1 MVFTDF
7 ILSMVQVNFQYQ
19 LKVIHQE
26 LERLIISSLEVVEA
40 ALALLST
47 EKVEEAEREL

>member
-1 MVFTDF
+1 MVFIGF
-7 ILSMVQVNFQYQ
+7 ILLMVQVNFQYQ

-26 LERLIISSLEVVEA
+26 LERLIIFSPEVVEA
-40 ALALLST
+40 VLELLST